1 MPDSSHSF
9 CPRPSVP
16 PFFSPFH
23 PNKKRRR
30 LEEEGE
36 SPKKTLRRSFVS
48 DGLPSPS
55 LRRRS
60 CSSSS
65 HFYANKQLSRAPA
78 MLQYIAKVERR
89 RRRRSEEEDDDGLL
103 APPPPPLF
111 QSPRLQSSGVAP
123 PDSLPSLFPF
133 PPPFK
138 LLPLAIAAS
147 LPPLAQRGV
156 VSYEPP
162 SSSPPFRR
170 KFSVSSLPTSSFSLA
185 VAPLKAELGGGG

>member
-9 CPRPSVP
+9 RPRPSVP

-55 LRRRS
+55 LRRRRS
-60 CSSSS
+60 SSSS

-103 APPPPPLF
+103 APPSLPLLSF
-111 QSPRLQSSGVAP
+111 SRPDFSRLASPRPTVYP
-123 PDSLPSLFPF
+123 PSLFPF

-156 VSYEPP
+156 VVTTSA
-162 SSSPPFRR
+162 RR
-170 KFSVSSLPTSSFSLA
+170 PGSKWR
-185 VAPLKAELGGGG
+185 